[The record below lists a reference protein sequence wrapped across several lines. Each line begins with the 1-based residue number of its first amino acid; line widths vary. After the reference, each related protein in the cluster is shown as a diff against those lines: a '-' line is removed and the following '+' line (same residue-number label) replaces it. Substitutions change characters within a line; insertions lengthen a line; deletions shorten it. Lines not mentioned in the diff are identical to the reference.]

1 MGRLRVTKFVS
12 VLDDI
17 ASLPA
22 DRQAAIRAGAA
33 AVVYPY
39 VFQWAKLG
47 PERKGARCRV
57 LARSKTPSALC
68 RPVAIAGEH
77 PAPPKNF
84 NSILIEFEDGFTV
97 VTSGNSIR
105 KAPA

>member
-1 MGRLRVTKFVS
+1 MKGRD

-17 ASLPA
+17 AGLPA

-33 AVVYPY
+33 AIAYPY

-47 PERKGARCRV
+47 PDRKGTRCRV
-57 LARSKTPSALC
+57 MARSKL
-68 RPVAIAGEH
+68 PVALDRLDVVAGAH
-77 PAPPKNF
+77 PAPKNF
-84 NSILIEFEDGFTV
+84 NSILLEFEDGHTV